1 MDAICPE
8 FIMFIFSLL
17 SYLLLFLSGACAWS
31 GKGLVRQPSLADTR
45 ASYNFLD
52 DRYIMMIRI
61 HLRLLLLLYLS
72 GLGLVQLVT
81 GQALQITTNNNATT
95 LSESLEGAGVTIQN
109 AIYTGPPNAVGLFE
123 NTSEDFPIQRGL
135 VLTTGR
141 ATVAAGPNDIENA
154 TIDNTVRNIF
164 GFPINTW
171 PNAWATETAENVSR
185 DAAVLAFDVVPG
197 GNRLK
202 FRYVFASEEYREFV
216 YSEFNDIF
224 GLLISGPGIVGRQN
238 LALVPGTNVPV
249 TINTVNNGN
258 DDILSIPSNPEF
270 FIDNTPLDSPLRE
283 VTQYDGLTVL
293 LEAEAEV
300 QPCQTYRIELIV
312 SDIGDPTLDSGVF
325 LEAESFTSEE
335 NYALQVEN
343 ALSEVDFAENCGDE
357 QKIVLERTG
366 DIDQPVTI
374 SWVVGGTA
382 TQGVDYTLGLSSPQ
396 LLPAGQAVIEIPVTI
411 LSDALV
417 EGTETLEFDLFSS
430 LCGSPILA
438 LKDTFRIRDFQP
450 LVVTVPGEVTFCA
463 SAPTKTLTAT
473 ASGAFG
479 NYRFRW
485 TGAPQGADLAITAP
499 GTYTVA
505 VRDSC
510 PVGASSTE
518 VVKTVSVSFVGTD
531 GISSNDTTYTHCTLG
546 AYSLQAPQVLGG
558 GAALCL
564 SVGGGRCLRA

>member
-1 MDAICPE
+1 
-8 FIMFIFSLL
+8 
-17 SYLLLFLSGACAWS
+17 
-31 GKGLVRQPSLADTR
+31 
-45 ASYNFLD
+45 
-52 DRYIMMIRI
+52 
-61 HLRLLLLLYLS
+61 
-72 GLGLVQLVT
+72 
-81 GQALQITTNNNATT
+81 
-95 LSESLEGAGVTIQN
+95 
-109 AIYTGPPNAVGLFE
+109 VGLFE

-197 GNRLK
+197 GNRRK

-238 LALVPGTNVPV
+238 LALVPGTSVPV